1 MMAPTAVR
9 KARAPAPIGRTPRCW
24 TRPDLIPPSPWR
36 NRPLL
41 QRPELAR
48 KFVVSK
54 FDLWAIRILGSVA
67 AACFILLL
75 VMILRVFV

>member
-1 MMAPTAVR
+1 M
-9 KARAPAPIGRTPRCW
+9 RAHHDQPIGVRT
-24 TRPDLIPPSPWR
+24 IPAAR
-36 NRPLL
+36 TILAEL
-41 QRPELAR
+41 QCPEPAR

-54 FDLWAIRILGSVA
+54 FDLWAIRVLGSVA